1 MTNITET
8 EARQMGLATD
18 LRDRWE
24 AAADGKLDD
33 SPGAISDLIAELW
46 DWASQTRLINPDT
59 LSQAEAVEVRK
70 ELADVWA
77 LGSDVEDELHR
88 VKVLGIGADRT
99 AQEVLE
105 DLVQTE
111 REAEE
116 WARLE
121 KDQ

>member
-1 MTNITET
+1 
-8 EARQMGLATD
+8 MGLDEA
-18 LRDRWE
+18 LRDRWL

-33 SPGAISDLIAELW
+33 SPGALGDLIAELY
-46 DWASQTRLINPDT
+46 DWVSQTRLINPDELT
-59 LSQAEAVEVRK
+59 RVEAVQVRK

-121 KDQ
+121 QG

>member
-1 MTNITET
+1 MTNITDT
-8 EARQMGLATD
+8 EARQMGLDIA
-18 LRDRWE
+18 LRERWLE
-24 AAADGKLDD
+24 AADGKLDD
-33 SPGAISDLIAELW
+33 TPGAISDLIAELW

-88 VKVLGIGADRT
+88 VRVLGIGADRT

-105 DLVQTE
+105 DLVQKE

>member
-1 MTNITET
+1 
-8 EARQMGLATD
+8 MGLEIN
-18 LRDRWE
+18 LRNRWLD
-24 AAADGKLDD
+24 AADGKLDD
-33 SPGAISDLIAELW
+33 SPGALSDLIAELY
-46 DWASQTRLINPDT
+46 DWVSQTRLINPDE
-59 LSQAEAVEVRK
+59 LSQVEAAEVRK

-105 DLVQTE
+105 DLVQAE

-116 WARLE
+116 WARWIE
-121 KDQ
+121 GHCK

>member
-1 MTNITET
+1 
-8 EARQMGLATD
+8 MGLDTS

-33 SPGAISDLIAELW
+33 SPGALSDLMAELW
-46 DWASQTRLINPDT
+46 DWASQTQLINPAELT
-59 LSQAEAVEVRK
+59 RFEAVEVRK
-70 ELADVWA
+70 DLSDVWDLA
-77 LGSDVEDELHR
+77 SHTEEELHR

-105 DLVQTE
+105 DLVQNE

-121 KDQ
+121 REG

>member
-1 MTNITET
+1 MTNITDKQ
-8 EARQMGLATD
+8 ARQMGLDTD

-33 SPGAISDLIAELW
+33 SAGALSDLMAELW
-46 DWASQTRLINPDT
+46 DWASQTRLVNPDE
-59 LSQAEAVEVRK
+59 LSRFEAVEVRK
-70 ELADVWA
+70 EL
-77 LGSDVEDELHR
+77 SDIWDLASDTEEELHR

-105 DLVQTE
+105 DLVQNE

-121 KDQ
+121 REG